1 MLAWTL
7 GQLISLL
14 PAGALA
20 LAVTHFGRRPG
31 LILILVLII
40 VVAVVVYLLVRR
52 RRRGALPEGSQPPIA
67 GISTVGSTATSP
79 PLVQPAILRP
89 APAPASAD
97 GATPALLLEGLSK
110 SYGSLKAVDGLSFA
124 VRPGSVCGFAGP
136 NGAGKTTTIRMLLG
150 LISPTA
156 GTASVLG
163 HSIHNPASY
172 LSRVGALIEGPAFY
186 PPLNGRRNLEVLAT
200 LGGIDKREVDRVLEQ
215 VDLRD
220 RARDPFRSYSLG
232 MKQRLGIAAALLPR
246 PELLVLDEPT
256 NGLDPTGI
264 REVRTLLRSL
274 GNEGTTVFISSHLLE
289 ELQQMCDEV
298 VIIRQGQLL
307 FAGEVDALIQN
318 QQSDLIAV
326 PEHAQDLERLGAIC
340 AQAGY
345 PTSTTATGQLHVAAP
360 VGFSAE
366 LNRTAMAA
374 GITLVELGRNRQ
386 SLEDVFFELTEGQKS

>member
-1 MLAWTL
+1 MLSWTL
-7 GQLISLL
+7 GQLTNFL
-14 PAGALA
+14 PVGALA
-20 LAVTHFGRRPG
+20 LAITHFRHRPG
-31 LILILVLII
+31 LILILLLII
-40 VVAVVVYLLVRR
+40 VVAVVVYLLFRR
-52 RRRGALPEGSQPPIA
+52 RRRSALPEGSPPPLA
-67 GISTVGSTATSP
+67 GTSTAGSAATAP
-79 PLVQPAILRP
+79 PSVQPAIPRP
-89 APAPASAD
+89 APARASAD
-97 GATPALLLEGLSK
+97 GSTPALLLEGLSK
-110 SYGSLKAVDGLSFA
+110 SYGSRKAVDGLSFA
-124 VRPGSVCGFAGP
+124 VRPGSVCGFVGP

-163 HSIHNPASY
+163 HPIHDPASY

-186 PPLNGRRNLEVLAT
+186 PPLNGRRNLEVLAS
-200 LGGIDKREVDRVLEQ
+200 LGGIDKREVERVLEQ
-215 VDLRD
+215 VDLQE

-264 REVRTLLRSL
+264 REVRILLRSL
-274 GNEGTTVFISSHLLE
+274 ADQGTTVFISSHLLE

-298 VIIRQGQLL
+298 VIIREGQLL
-307 FAGEVDALIQN
+307 FAGEVAALIKN

-345 PTSTTATGQLHVAAP
+345 PTSTTATGQLHVTAP
-360 VGFSAE
+360 VAFSAE

-374 GITLVELGRNRQ
+374 GITLIELGSNRQ

>member
-1 MLAWTL
+1 MLSWTL
-7 GQLISLL
+7 GQLTNFL
-14 PAGALA
+14 PVGALA
-20 LAVTHFGRRPG
+20 LAITHFRHRPG
-31 LILILVLII
+31 LILILLLII
-40 VVAVVVYLLVRR
+40 VVAVVVYLLFRR
-52 RRRGALPEGSQPPIA
+52 RRRSALPEGSPPPLA
-67 GISTVGSTATSP
+67 GTSTAGSAATAP
-79 PLVQPAILRP
+79 PPVQPAILRP
-89 APAPASAD
+89 APARASAD
-97 GATPALLLEGLSK
+97 GSTPALLLEGLSK
-110 SYGSLKAVDGLSFA
+110 SYGSRKAVDGLSFA
-124 VRPGSVCGFAGP
+124 VRPGSVCGFVGP

-163 HSIHNPASY
+163 HSIQDPASY

-186 PPLNGRRNLEVLAT
+186 PPLNGRRNLEVLAS
-200 LGGIDKREVDRVLEQ
+200 LGGIDKREVERVLEQ
-215 VDLRD
+215 VDLQE
-220 RARDPFRSYSLG
+220 RARDPFRAYSLG

-264 REVRTLLRSL
+264 REVRILLRSL
-274 GNEGTTVFISSHLLE
+274 ADQGTTVFISSHLLE

-298 VIIRQGQLL
+298 VIIREGQLL
-307 FAGEVDALIQN
+307 FAGEVEALIQN

-345 PTSTTATGQLHVAAP
+345 PTSTTATGQLHVTAP
-360 VGFSAE
+360 VAFSAE

-374 GITLVELGRNRQ
+374 GITLIELGSNRQ
-386 SLEDVFFELTEGQKS
+386 SLEDVFFELTEGKKS